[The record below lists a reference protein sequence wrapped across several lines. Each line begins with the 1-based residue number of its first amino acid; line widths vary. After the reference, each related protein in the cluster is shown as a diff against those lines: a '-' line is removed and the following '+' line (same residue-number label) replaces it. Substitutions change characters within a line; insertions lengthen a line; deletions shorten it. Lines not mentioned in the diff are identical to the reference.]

1 MHIVRIFPTAILAA
15 LGGYAIGMA
24 GPALADDS
32 LNGHYQAIVDGSRS
46 DPLGGLLIVN
56 TNCDPAGNCTGSVS
70 TPKTLGAAINKPPG
84 GSWTIS
90 RTDPQAWTRPNGG
103 TAPADL
109 VYKFAPGSLAGSI
122 TVTKQRVDAAT
133 QQGRLLHTRSQSKS
147 ASIALPRACAH
158 NGAGAICR

>member
-24 GPALADDS
+24 GPALADDT

-46 DPLGGLLIVN
+46 DPLGGILIVN
-56 TNCDPAGNCTGSVS
+56 TNCDPAGNCTGWVS
-70 TPKTLGAAINKPPG
+70 TPKTWGAAINKPPG

-90 RTDPQAWTRPNGG
+90 RTDPQAWPCPNGG

-109 VYKFAPGSLAGSI
+109 VYTFAPGSLAGSI
-122 TVTKQRVDAAT
+122 TATKAAGGCGDPARPTATHSLAVQKCVDSPT
-133 QQGRLLHTRSQSKS
+133 QGVC
-147 ASIALPRACAH
+147 P
-158 NGAGAICR
+158 